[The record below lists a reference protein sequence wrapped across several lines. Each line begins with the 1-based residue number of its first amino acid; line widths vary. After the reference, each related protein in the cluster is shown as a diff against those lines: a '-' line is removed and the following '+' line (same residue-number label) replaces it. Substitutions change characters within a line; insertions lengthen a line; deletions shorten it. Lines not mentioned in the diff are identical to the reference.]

1 MSKKKKLLLIVL
13 AVVLVAGGICWRILP
28 GRLTGGTLKLSEDIL
43 QSFSLRKISEAIGN
57 GSYKYDYKTE
67 PGSWN
72 WMPDCDLYDIST
84 EAYDERVHGSVF
96 IAVPRNPEDA
106 VDEKVIVPLHAD
118 WMRHELLPGSDQCV
132 DSEGNH
138 PAFYVAVSGRTS
150 YGSMLVSIE
159 GDSIKECKEI
169 MESFLTKLMEY

>member
-1 MSKKKKLLLIVL
+1 MSKKKKISLIVL
-13 AVVLVAGGICWRILP
+13 AVVLVAGGICWCILSN
-28 GRLTGGTLKLSEDIL
+28 RLTSGTLKLSEDIL

-57 GSYKYDYKTE
+57 GSYEYV
-67 PGSWN
+67 
-72 WMPDCDLYDIST
+72 YDIST
-84 EAYDERVHGSVF
+84 EAYDDRVHGSVF

-106 VDEKVIVPLHAD
+106 VDEKVIVPLYAD
-118 WMRHELLPGSDQCV
+118 WMRHELLPGSDQCI
-132 DSEGNH
+132 DSEGNY

-150 YGSMLVSIE
+150 YGSMLVSVE

>member
-1 MSKKKKLLLIVL
+1 MSKKKKILLIVL

-28 GRLTGGTLKLSEDIL
+28 DRLTGGTLKLSENIL
-43 QSFSLRKISEAIGN
+43 QNFSLRKISEAIGN

-67 PGSWN
+67 PGSWD
-72 WMPDCDLYDIST
+72 WMPDCDVYDIST
-84 EAYDERVHGSVF
+84 EAYDDRVHGSAF

-118 WMRHELLPGSDQCV
+118 WMRPSLLYKDSDNESKR
-132 DSEGNH
+132 DRS
-138 PAFYVAVSGRTS
+138 AFFVVVSGETS
-150 YGSMLVSIE
+150 YGLMLVGAD

>member
-1 MSKKKKLLLIVL
+1 MSKKKKILLIVL

-28 GRLTGGTLKLSEDIL
+28 DRLTGGTLKLSENIL
-43 QSFSLRKISEAIGN
+43 QNFSLRKISEAIGN
-57 GSYKYDYKTE
+57 GSYKYDYKKQWE
-67 PGSWN
+67 PWD

-84 EAYDERVHGSVF
+84 EAYDERVHGTVF

-106 VDEKVIVPLHAD
+106 VDEKVIVPLCAD
-118 WMRHELLPGSDQCV
+118 WMRPSLLYKDSD
-132 DSEGNH
+132 DEAKRNRS
-138 PAFYVAVSGRTS
+138 AFFVVVVGDTS
-150 YGSMLVSIE
+150 YGSMMIGAD

>member
-1 MSKKKKLLLIVL
+1 MSKKKKILLIVL

-28 GRLTGGTLKLSEDIL
+28 DRLTGGTLKLSEDIL
-43 QSFSLRKISEAIGN
+43 QNFSLRKISEAIGN
-57 GSYKYDYKTE
+57 GSYEYDYKTE
-67 PGSWN
+67 PGSWD
-72 WMPDCDLYDIST
+72 WMPDCDVYDIST

-106 VDEKVIVPLHAD
+106 VEEKIIGSIYAD
-118 WMRHELLPGSDQCV
+118 WMRPSLLYKDSDNESKR
-132 DSEGNH
+132 DRS
-138 PAFYVAVSGRTS
+138 AFFVVVSGETS
-150 YGSMLVSIE
+150 YGLMLVGAD